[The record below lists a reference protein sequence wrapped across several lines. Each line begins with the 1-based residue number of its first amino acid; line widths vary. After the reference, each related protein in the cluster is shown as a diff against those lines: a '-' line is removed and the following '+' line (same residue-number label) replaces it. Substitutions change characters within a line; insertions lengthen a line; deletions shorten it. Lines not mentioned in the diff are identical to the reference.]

1 MPTHTPFS
9 KGHTGL
15 FSLRKFCFCLSWK
28 NSDLVN
34 VSLKQYIEF
43 KKKKKTH
50 LWGAKIMWYEQV
62 NRRGLETSFFEG
74 NEIYTFFFSA
84 TLQLPYILLYFLIF
98 MLIVCVLKIKYQRFP
113 FYFFLFFLRWGGRW
127 MLELI
132 WDCIVTT
139 AGEVEEC
146 KAIGISWLCILTT
159 NSV

>member
-74 NEIYTFFFSA
+74 NEIYTFFFFCNSSA
-84 TLQLPYILLYFLIF
+84 PLHFVVFFNFHVDCLCIED
-98 MLIVCVLKIKYQRFP
+98 KISAIS
-113 FYFFLFFLRWGGRW
+113 FLFFPLLPEMRREMDVGINLGLHCHHSRRGGG
-127 MLELI
+127 
-132 WDCIVTT
+132 V
-139 AGEVEEC
+139 
-146 KAIGISWLCILTT
+146 
-159 NSV
+159 